1 MSAWILLRGLTR
13 ESGHWSHLREHL
25 RAAGIEGDIVF
36 ADLPGSGRHVL
47 DRAPLEMGPTTDF
60 VRARLSAAGHAP
72 PYRLIALSLGA
83 MVAVDWAQRFPE
95 EIEALVLINTSMRR
109 YSGPFERLR
118 PGAWPAIVRIA
129 RHWGT
134 RSIEG
139 SASVERRNVE
149 TMIHALTCARTDTRD
164 TDVSAWTEI
173 FERAPPARANA
184 LRQLCAA
191 ARFRGAPLAPH
202 CPTLLLAS
210 RADALVHPACSAK
223 LAAAW
228 GAAIREHPWAGHDLA
243 HDDPVWLAETIAAW
257 VGNALAVAAPPT
269 SA

>member
-13 ESGHWSHLREHL
+13 ESGHWPHLPEHL
-25 RAAGIEGDIVF
+25 RAAGIEGDVAF
-36 ADLPGSGRHVL
+36 ADLPGAGRYVG
-47 DRAPLEMGPTTDF
+47 DRAPLGMTATTDF
-60 VRARLSAAGHAP
+60 VRARLAAAGPAP

-109 YSGPFERLR
+109 YSGPLERLR
-118 PGAWPAIVRIA
+118 PAAWPAIA
-129 RHWGT
+129 RMAWRWSP
-134 RSIEG
+134 RSTEG
-139 SASVERRNVE
+139 SASAKRRNVE
-149 TMIHALTCARTDTRD
+149 AIVHALTCVRTDTREAD
-164 TDVSAWTEI
+164 LTEWTAL
-173 FERAPPARANA
+173 FERAPPTRTNA

-191 ARFRGAPLAPH
+191 GRFRGAPLAPR
-202 CPTLLLAS
+202 CPTLVLAS
-210 RADALVHPACSAK
+210 RGDALVHPACSAN

-228 GAAIREHPWAGHDLA
+228 GAAIVTHPWAGHDLA